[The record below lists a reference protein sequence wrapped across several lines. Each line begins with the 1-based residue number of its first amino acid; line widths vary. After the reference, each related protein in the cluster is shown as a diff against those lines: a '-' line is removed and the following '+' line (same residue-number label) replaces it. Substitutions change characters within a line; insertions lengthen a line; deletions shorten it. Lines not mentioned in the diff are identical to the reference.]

1 VISLESFPGIK
12 KRKKKKNHSQAFYQT
27 VGEQYDT
34 EIDYANAPTG
44 AFRVCDFD

>member
-12 KRKKKKNHSQAFYQT
+12 KKRKKKNHRQAFYQT

-34 EIDYANAPTG
+34 ELDYANLTIG
-44 AFRVCDFD
+44 GFSGL

>member
-12 KRKKKKNHSQAFYQT
+12 KRKKKNHSQAFYQT

-44 AFRVCDFD
+44 AFRVCDFH